1 MLVNVDRLQAR
12 MDEEGLDGIVAATL
26 PNVHYF
32 AGFWSLALSGFP
44 YEGQC
49 YAVITRDEP
58 AQPVVVSSTVELDQV
73 QDGIAAGFPVKDTVN
88 FGTFYREGPF
98 LDVSLSEDEKYLKA
112 ISVDRQPADGPLS
125 ALVAALQQ
133 LGLTGKKVG
142 LDELGL
148 RRDVLDGLKER
159 LPDTSFVP
167 ASALLRWVRK
177 VKTAEEI
184 RRLREVVKITERAIL
199 AATAIARRGITEYE
213 VAREFERS
221 IASQG
226 GRPQFSLIRF
236 GRNAVAGQR
245 VHSRTE
251 LQEGDVI
258 WFDTGVLYDG
268 YWSDIARG
276 FSLGEPSPRAAE
288 IYQAMVTGEEAGIAQ
303 TRAGMTGGELF
314 NITMEATRAAGAEH
328 YRRHHVGHGIGSEV
342 YEAPLLAPGNADI
355 IEAGSV
361 INIET
366 PYYEFGLGALHVED
380 PFVVGEDGNHEL
392 LTTLPRTLQILTP

>member
-1 MLVNVDRLQAR
+1 MLVNVERLTKK
-12 MDEEGLDGIVAATL
+12 MDELGLDGIVATTL

-32 AGFWSLALSGFP
+32 GGFWSLALSGFP

-58 AQPVVVSSTVELDQV
+58 VKPVIVSSSVELDQV
-73 QDGIAAGFPVKDTVN
+73 QDGFPVSGTVN

-98 LDVSLSEDEKYLKA
+98 EEDITLTDDEQALKA
-112 ISVDRQPADGPLS
+112 MSVDSQPVAGPLEGLKV
-125 ALVAALQQ
+125 ALER
-133 LGLTGKKVG
+133 LGLTDKKVG
-142 LDELGL
+142 LDEIGL
-148 RRDVLDGLKER
+148 RRGFFEAVSAAFPAAE
-159 LPDTSFVP
+159 FVE

-184 RRLREVVKITERAIL
+184 RRLRAVVQLTERAML
-199 AATAIARRGITEYE
+199 AATGIAREGITEYE
-213 VAREFERS
+213 LAREFERS
-221 IASQG
+221 IVSQG

-245 VHSRTE
+245 EHSRTP
-251 LQEGDVI
+251 LQKGDVI
-258 WFDTGVLYDG
+258 WFDTGAIYKG

-276 FSLGEPSPRAAE
+276 FSLGEPRPRARQ
-288 IYQAMVTGEEAGIAQ
+288 IYHAMLEGEKEGIAR
-303 TRAGMTGGELF
+303 TRVGMTGGELF
-314 NITMEATRAAGAEH
+314 EITMEATRAAGAPH

-342 YEAPLLAPGNADI
+342 YEAPLLAPGNTDV

-380 PFVVGEDGNHEL
+380 PYVVREDGNHEL
-392 LTTLPRTLQILTP
+392 LTTLPRELQILEP

>member
-1 MLVNVDRLQAR
+1 MLVNTQRLQKA
-12 MDEEGLDGIVAATL
+12 MDEKGLDGIVAATL

-49 YAVITRDEP
+49 YAVVTRDEP
-58 AQPVVVSSTVELDQV
+58 TQPIVVSSTVELDQV
-73 QDGIAAGFPVKDTVN
+73 QDGLAAGFPIKDTVN

-98 LDVSLSEDEKYLKA
+98 LDVQLSDDEKYLKS
-112 ISVDRQPADGPLS
+112 ISMERDAHDGPLQG
-125 ALVAALQQ
+125 LVAALRQC
-133 LGLTGKKVG
+133 GLSDKKVG
-142 LDELGL
+142 LDRLGL
-148 RRDVLDGLKER
+148 RGDVLES
-159 LPDTSFVP
+159 LPEELPGANFVN
-167 ASALLRWVRK
+167 ASGLLRYVRM
-177 VKTAEEI
+177 VKTPEEI

-199 AATAIARRGITEYE
+199 AASAIARRGVTEYE
-213 VAREFERS
+213 VGREFERS
-221 IASQG
+221 IVSQG

-245 VHSRTE
+245 NHSRAP

-276 FSLGEPSPRAAE
+276 FSLGEPAKRAAE
-288 IYQAMVTGEEAGIAQ
+288 IYRAMVIGEEEGIARA
-303 TRAGMTGGELF
+303 RAGMTGGELF
-314 NITMEATRAAGAEH
+314 DVTMEATRAAGADH

-342 YEAPLLAPGNADI
+342 YEAPLLAPGNTDV
-355 IEAGSV
+355 IEVGSV

-366 PYYEFGLGALHVED
+366 PYYEFGLGGLHVED
-380 PFVVGEDGNHEL
+380 PFVVREDGDHDV
-392 LTTLPRTLQILTP
+392 LTTLPRDLQVLPV

>member
-1 MLVNVDRLQAR
+1 MLVNAKRLQAR
-12 MDEEGLDGIVAATL
+12 MDDEGLDGIVAATL

-49 YAVITRDEP
+49 YAVVTRDEP
-58 AQPVVVSSTVELDQV
+58 TQPVVVSSTVELDQV
-73 QDGIAAGFPVKDTVN
+73 QDGLAAGFPIKDTVS

-98 LDVSLSEDEKYLKA
+98 LDVRLNEEEQQLKSIA
-112 ISVDRQPADGPLS
+112 MDRAPLDGPLS
-125 ALVAALQQ
+125 GLIAALQQ
-133 LGLTGKKVG
+133 AGLGGKKVG

-148 RRDVLDGLKER
+148 RGDVLEGLKEKMS
-159 LPDTSFVP
+159 DTEFMP
-167 ASALLRWVRK
+167 ASALLRCVRK
-177 VKTAEEI
+177 VKTGEEI
-184 RRLREVVKITERAIL
+184 RRLREVVKITERAML
-199 AATAIARRGITEYE
+199 AASAIARRGVTEYE

-221 IASQG
+221 IVSQG

-236 GRNAVAGQR
+236 GRNAVSGQR

-258 WFDTGVLYDG
+258 WFDTGALYNG

-276 FSLGEPSPRAAE
+276 FSLGEPSKRAAE
-288 IYQAMVTGEEAGIAQ
+288 IYQAMVAGEESGIAQ

-314 NITMEATRAAGAEH
+314 EITMEATRAAGAPH

-342 YEAPLLAPGNADI
+342 YEAPLLAPGNSDL
-355 IEAGSV
+355 IEVGSV

-366 PYYEFGLGALHVED
+366 PYYEFGLGGLHVED
-380 PFVVGEDGNHEL
+380 PFVVREDGNHEL
-392 LTTLPRTLQILTP
+392 LTTLPRTLQILAP

>member
-1 MLVNVDRLQAR
+1 MLVNEKRLQDR
-12 MDEEGLDGIVAATL
+12 MDELGLDGIVAATL

-49 YAVITRDEP
+49 YAVVTRDEP
-58 AQPVVVSSTVELDQV
+58 TCPIVVSSTVELDQV

-98 LDVSLSEDEKYLKA
+98 LDVELSDEEKHLKSIA
-112 ISVDRQPADGPLS
+112 MERDPLGGPLPG
-125 ALVAALQQ
+125 LIAALKQ
-133 LGLTGKKVG
+133 LGLAGKKVG

-148 RRDVLDGLKER
+148 RRDVYEGVQEKM
-159 LPDTSFVP
+159 PQTTFVN

-177 VKTAEEI
+177 VKTPEEI

-199 AATAIARRGITEYE
+199 AATAIARRGVTEVE

-221 IASQG
+221 IVSQG

-258 WFDTGVLYDG
+258 WFDTGALYDG

-276 FSLGEPSPRAAE
+276 FSLGEPHKRAAE
-288 IYQAMVTGEEAGIAQ
+288 IYQAMVSGEESGIAQ
-303 TRAGMTGGELF
+303 TKVGMTGGELF
-314 NITMEATRAAGAEH
+314 DITMQAARDAGAPH

-342 YEAPLLAPGNADI
+342 YEPPLLAPNNRDV

-361 INIET
+361 VNIET
-366 PYYEFGLGALHVED
+366 PYYEFGLGGLHVED
-380 PFVVGEDGNHEL
+380 PFVVHADGNHEL
-392 LTTLPRTLQILTP
+392 LTTLPRTLQVLPT

>member
-1 MLVNVDRLQAR
+1 MLVNVERLRAK

-32 AGFWSLALSGFP
+32 AGFWSLALAGFP

-98 LDVSLSEDEKYLKA
+98 IDVELSEDEKHLKS
-112 ISVDRQPADGPLS
+112 ISMEREGHAGPLP
-125 ALVAALQQ
+125 ALIAALKQ
-133 LGLTGKKVG
+133 LGLNGKKVG
-142 LDELGL
+142 VDELGL
-148 RRDVLDGLKER
+148 RRDVWQELQEQMAG
-159 LPDTSFVP
+159 TTFTP

-177 VKTAEEI
+177 VKTPEEI

-199 AATAIARRGITEYE
+199 AATAIARRGVTEYE

-221 IASQG
+221 IAGQG
-226 GRPQFSLIRF
+226 ARPQFSLIRF

-245 VHSRTE
+245 QPDRTP
-251 LQEGDVI
+251 LQEGDII

-268 YWSDIARG
+268 YWSDLARG
-276 FSLGEPSPRAAE
+276 FSLGEPSQRAAE
-288 IYQAMVTGEEAGIAQ
+288 IYQAMVVGEESGIAQ

-314 NITMEATRAAGAEH
+314 EITMEATRAAGAPH

-342 YEAPLLAPGNADI
+342 YEAPLLAPGNKDI
-355 IEAGSV
+355 IEVGSV

-380 PFVVGEDGNHEL
+380 PYVVREDGDHEL
-392 LTTLPRTLQILTP
+392 LTTLPRSLQILPL

>member
-1 MLVNVDRLQAR
+1 MLVNTQRLQDA
-12 MDEEGLDGIVAATL
+12 MDEQGLDGIVAATL

-49 YAVITRDEP
+49 YAVVTRDEP
-58 AQPVVVSSTVELDQV
+58 AHPIVVSSTVELDQV
-73 QDGIAAGFPVKDTVN
+73 QDGLDAGFSIKDTVN

-98 LDVSLSEDEKYLKA
+98 LDVQLNEDEKFLKSIA
-112 ISVDRQPADGPLS
+112 MERDPQDGPLQG
-125 ALVAALQQ
+125 LVAALEQC
-133 LGLTGKKVG
+133 GLSDKKVG
-142 LDELGL
+142 LDQLGI
-148 RRDVLDGLKER
+148 RNDVLES
-159 LPDTSFVP
+159 LPDALPGANFVH
-167 ASALLRWVRK
+167 ASRLLRYVRM
-177 VKTAEEI
+177 VKTPEEI

-199 AATAIARRGITEYE
+199 AASAIARRGVTEYE
-213 VAREFERS
+213 VGREFERS
-221 IASQG
+221 IVSQG

-245 VHSRTE
+245 NHSRTE

-258 WFDTGVLYDG
+258 WFDTGAMYDG

-276 FSLGEPSPRAAE
+276 FSLGEPSKRAAE
-288 IYQAMVTGEEAGIAQ
+288 IYSAMVAGEKEGIAR

-314 NITMEATRAAGAEH
+314 DVTMEATRAAGAPH

-342 YEAPLLAPGNADI
+342 YEAPLLAPGNSDV
-355 IEAGSV
+355 IEVGSV

-366 PYYEFGLGALHVED
+366 PYYEFGLGGLHVED
-380 PFVVGEDGNHEL
+380 PFVVREDGDHEL
-392 LTTLPRTLQILTP
+392 LTTLPRELQVLPT

>member
-1 MLVNVDRLQAR
+1 MLVNVKRLQAR

-49 YAVITRDEP
+49 YAVVTRDEP
-58 AQPVVVSSTVELDQV
+58 DQPVVVSSTVELDQV
-73 QDGIAAGFPVKDTVN
+73 QDGIAAGFPIKDTVN

-98 LDVSLSEDEKYLKA
+98 LDVTLSEEEQYLKT
-112 ISVDRQPADGPLS
+112 ISMEREALDGPLP
-125 ALVAALQQ
+125 ALVAALQKV
-133 LGLTGKKVG
+133 GLTGKKVG

-148 RRDVLDGLKER
+148 RPDVRAGLSEA
-159 LPDTSFVP
+159 LPGTTFEN

-177 VKTAEEI
+177 VKTPEEI
-184 RRLREVVKITERAIL
+184 CRLRAVVKITEHAIL
-199 AATAIARRGITEYE
+199 AASAIARRGVTEYE

-221 IASQG
+221 IVSQG

-276 FSLGEPSPRAAE
+276 FSLGEPHERAAK
-288 IYQAMVTGEEAGIAQ
+288 IYQAMVDGEESGIAQ
-303 TRAGMTGGELF
+303 TRVGMTGGDLF
-314 NITMEATRAAGAEH
+314 DITMAATRAAGAPH

-342 YEAPLLAPGNADI
+342 YEAPLLAPGNSDV

-380 PFVVGEDGNHEL
+380 PYVVREDGNHEL
-392 LTTLPRTLQILTP
+392 LTTLPRTLQILSP